1 MILCS
6 FWGMSW
12 PIAMF
17 LSIVVVCICVIVALY
32 LVLRYNRKMMCHKF
46 VNEEFM
52 RYGELKR
59 KQEWYNNTLKDDIY
73 NKERENY
80 EKRIENLNKD
90 KVNLEKKKKELEE
103 KLDEKV
109 QFDLNNLALMLYAL
123 SNKKDA
129 LSDMTKLS
137 EEVANFKKAYKD
149 FENYLKNNQ

>member
-6 FWGMSW
+6 LLENGW
-12 PIAMF
+12 PIAML
-17 LSIVVVCICVIVALY
+17 LSIVVICIFTIVALSMI
-32 LVLRYNRKMMCHKF
+32 LKNKRETMCQML

-52 RYGELKR
+52 RWGELKR
-59 KQEWYNNTLKDDIY
+59 KQEWHNDVSKDSIF

-80 EKRIENLNKD
+80 EKRIEKLNKD
-90 KVNLEKKKKELEE
+90 KVDLEKQKKELEE
-103 KLDEKV
+103 KLKEKV

-137 EEVANFKKAYKD
+137 DEVEKFKKAYNN

>member
-6 FWGMSW
+6 FWKMSW
-12 PIAMF
+12 PIAMLF
-17 LSIVVVCICVIVALY
+17 SITVICICIIVAL
-32 LVLRYNRKMMCHKF
+32 LIILRDKRKMMCHKY

-52 RYGELKR
+52 RWGELKR
-59 KQEWYNNTLKDDIY
+59 KQEWHNNVSKDSIF

-80 EKRIENLNKD
+80 EKRIEKLNKD
-90 KVNLEKKKKELEE
+90 KVNLEKQKKELEE
-103 KLDEKV
+103 ELNEKV

-137 EEVANFKKAYKD
+137 DEVEDFKKAYNN